1 MRDDSIIY
9 PTVHREAARTHRKK
23 RRYTMTPEERV
34 SQHERMS
41 NAERQRRWRES
52 HPDAARAQQAKSY
65 AKNRD
70 RRIKQQSAYRKKKR
84 QKERELPPYGE

>member
-1 MRDDSIIY
+1 
-9 PTVHREAARTHRKK
+9 
-23 RRYTMTPEERV
+23 MTPEERV

-65 AKNRD
+65 AKNRG
-70 RRIKQQSAYRKKKR
+70 RRIKMQSTYRKKHR
-84 QKERELPPYGE
+84 QKEREIPAYGE

>member
-1 MRDDSIIY
+1 
-9 PTVHREAARTHRKK
+9 
-23 RRYTMTPEERV
+23 MTPEERV

-65 AKNRD
+65 AKNRG